1 MVVKKKVK
9 KKVSKI
15 SKNSFAKRKNKVL
28 VNLIRSLVA
37 FVIFLVLSLVVSNY
51 VLDILFKLGALI
63 TGGISVAFILIF
75 LGFLLYKKNSKKKR

>member
-63 TGGISVAFILIF
+63 TGGISFV
-75 LGFLLYKKNSKKKR
+75 